1 MNNIVWPHVQGY
13 GMENPNS
20 KLFELERIGPHSQG
34 QGYDLYTLTP
44 TIMGAHFVPLHGFD
58 DGRVSVDF
66 LRLDGAGE
74 PTYWRFTTR
83 RPRYADEADTLEQ
96 IDGVRLNEA
105 QQQLAQ
111 TIQVLFVTMMDAW
124 ELMDGGYNDIIVV
137 MYQSYSNIYCPTV
150 EAGQK
155 VLALLPEAS
164 PTYGGDDPNR
174 PAFYIE
180 LHQDKV
186 LAALKPLMS

>member
-1 MNNIVWPHVQGY
+1 MNNIVWPQLMGY
-13 GMENPNS
+13 GLNNPDET
-20 KLFELERIGPHSQG
+20 LFNLKDEGEHPQG
-34 QGYDLYTLTP
+34 EGWNRFSLTP
-44 TIMGAHFVPLHGFD
+44 KIGHFTPLHGFD
-58 DGRVSVDF
+58 DGRTSVTF
-66 LRLDGAGE
+66 LRLDGAGI

-83 RPRYADEADTLEQ
+83 RPRYADEADTLDQ

-124 ELMDGGYNDIIVV
+124 ELMDDGYNDIIVV

-150 EAGQK
+150 EASEK
-155 VLALLPEAS
+155 VLALLPEAR
-164 PTYGGDDPNR
+164 PTYGWDDPNR
-174 PAFYIE
+174 PAFYVE

-186 LAALKPLMS
+186 LVALKPLMS